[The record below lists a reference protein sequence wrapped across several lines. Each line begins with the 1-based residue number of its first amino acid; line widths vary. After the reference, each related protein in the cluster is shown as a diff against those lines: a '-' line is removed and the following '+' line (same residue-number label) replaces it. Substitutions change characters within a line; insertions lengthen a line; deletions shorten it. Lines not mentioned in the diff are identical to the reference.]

1 LPARDLLQG
10 PAVDLKSPV
19 YVIDSRHLSKLF
31 LHHQNNTMMKN
42 NKTFEAAG
50 LAGIA
55 VIFAAGIII
64 CAIFFQQVVQFI
76 LSLQISGFF
85 TNH

>member
-1 LPARDLLQG
+1 LQG

-19 YVIDSRHLSKLF
+19 YVIDSRYLYKLF

-55 VIFAAGIII
+55 VIFAAGIIT

-76 LSLQISGFF
+76 LSLHISSVIP
-85 TNH
+85 NY